1 MELQLNY
8 KQSCKASGIKNNIII
23 FTILFFWNFVI
34 AHAMIV
40 VLPTKEQALLILPVF
55 GRLNSPRHFSLLTNW
70 EAFVPWMCQNR
81 STSDSEAEN
90 RKIPAFFSFSSNQTT
105 KLNSRGHG
113 TPPKKTLFENFWI
126 LLANCQEMNTATTWG
141 KKHAS
146 QKQDPCCVTQSELGV
161 VLPPPA

>member
-55 GRLNSPRHFSLLTNW
+55 GRLNSPRTFLSFNQLGSLCSLN
-70 EAFVPWMCQNR
+70 VPKQ
-81 STSDSEAEN
+81 
-90 RKIPAFFSFSSNQTT
+90 
-105 KLNSRGHG
+105 
-113 TPPKKTLFENFWI
+113 
-126 LLANCQEMNTATTWG
+126 
-141 KKHAS
+141 KH
-146 QKQDPCCVTQSELGV
+146 L
-161 VLPPPA
+161 